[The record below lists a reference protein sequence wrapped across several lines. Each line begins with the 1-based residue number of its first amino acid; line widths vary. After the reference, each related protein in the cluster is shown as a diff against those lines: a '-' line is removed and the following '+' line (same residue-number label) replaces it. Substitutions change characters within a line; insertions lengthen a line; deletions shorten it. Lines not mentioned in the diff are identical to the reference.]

1 MIFLFGVAF
10 SFTRHKTPF
19 FDFFYC
25 TFLVYLHFVM
35 YIIDKVCKKIKTNSR
50 SIDRE
55 Q

>member
-1 MIFLFGVAF
+1 MTFEITSDFCNYLQ
-10 SFTRHKTPF
+10 TPF

-35 YIIDKVCKKIKTNSR
+35 YIINKVCKKIKTNSR